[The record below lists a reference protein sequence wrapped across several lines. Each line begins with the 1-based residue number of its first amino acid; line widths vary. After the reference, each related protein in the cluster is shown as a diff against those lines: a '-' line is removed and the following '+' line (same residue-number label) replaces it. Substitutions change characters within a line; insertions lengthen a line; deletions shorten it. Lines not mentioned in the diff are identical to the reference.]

1 MKNNQ
6 AEFTRA
12 DCPNSIFTWIRISS
26 PLTRIGAPPAGRNL
40 CGWTSL
46 LYFNLSLYN
55 FAWLR
60 SVQIFEL
67 TGNSEKMN
75 ISEVNNS
82 LENIPLPPDRK
93 KAILQLIDAKIN
105 NDMKEVIAKL
115 NELEG
120 KLEVKI
126 QMTNDN
132 LSNEIKIVYWVI
144 GITMAVI
151 MFVVARK

>member
-1 MKNNQ
+1 MPHTICKTDT
-6 AEFTRA
+6 A
-12 DCPNSIFTWIRISS
+12 
-26 PLTRIGAPPAGRNL
+26 GAPYGELAFL
-40 CGWTSL
+40 KFILIIFCKFVS
-46 LYFNLSLYN
+46 
-55 FAWLR
+55 LR

-75 ISEVNNS
+75 ISEVSSS
-82 LENIPLPPDRK
+82 LENIRLPPDQM

-126 QMTNDN
+126 QMTNDK

-144 GITMAVI
+144 GIAMAII
-151 MFVVARK
+151 MFVVAKK

>member
-1 MKNNQ
+1 M
-6 AEFTRA
+6 A
-12 DCPNSIFTWIRISS
+12 CPLIF
-26 PLTRIGAPPAGRNL
+26 
-40 CGWTSL
+40 
-46 LYFNLSLYN
+46 FNFSLYY
-55 FAWLR
+55 FGKFTSLR

-75 ISEVNNS
+75 MSEVSSS
-82 LENIPLPPDRK
+82 LETISLPPDQK
-93 KAILQLIDAKIN
+93 KGILQIIDAKIN

-126 QMTNDN
+126 QMTNDK
-132 LSNEIKIVYWVI
+132 LSNEIKIVYWVM
-144 GITMAVI
+144 GIAMAII

>member
-1 MKNNQ
+1 MPMHFMGAVFFKFILIIFGKF
-6 AEFTRA
+6 ASFR
-12 DCPNSIFTWIRISS
+12 SI
-26 PLTRIGAPPAGRNL
+26 
-40 CGWTSL
+40 
-46 LYFNLSLYN
+46 
-55 FAWLR
+55 
-60 SVQIFEL
+60 QIFEL

-75 ISEVNNS
+75 ISEVSSS
-82 LENIPLPPDRK
+82 LENIPLPPDQK
-93 KAILQLIDAKIN
+93 KAILALIDAKIN

-126 QMTNDN
+126 QMTNDK

-144 GITMAVI
+144 GIAMAVI

>member
-1 MKNNQ
+1 MDFGRC
-6 AEFTRA
+6 AA
-12 DCPNSIFTWIRISS
+12 
-26 PLTRIGAPPAGRNL
+26 GAPYDALG
-40 CGWTSL
+40 
-46 LYFNLSLYN
+46 YFFLNPN
-55 FAWLR
+55 IFGKFASLR

-75 ISEVNNS
+75 ISEVSSS
-82 LENIPLPPDRK
+82 LENIPLPPDQK

-126 QMTNDN
+126 QMTNDK

-144 GITMAVI
+144 GIAMAVI
-151 MFVVARK
+151 MFVVVRK